1 MAKTNAFCQLVD
13 EYANADA
20 QTEQLET
27 DLNLSDLLQVN
38 QEEIPRG
45 APLVFKHPAEEEIQ
59 VDE

>member
-27 DLNLSDLLQVN
+27 DLNLSELLRVP
-38 QEEIPRG
+38 QEEIHQGP
-45 APLVFKHPAEEEIQ
+45 PLFLIHSVEEIQ